1 MTALNRKLARD
12 LSRLRWQ
19 VLAIALVLASG
30 VATFTMS
37 LTALDSLRNT
47 RDGYFASYRFGHVFA
62 HLRRAP
68 DSLARRLADIPGVS
82 RVEPRIV
89 FDVNLDVA
97 DFPEPVV
104 GRLISLPR
112 SGEPALHALHLR
124 SGRLPDPD
132 RRGEALVSE
141 AFAAAHALKPGDTL
155 RAIINGRMQR
165 LRIVGVAL
173 SPEFVYEI
181 REGEVLPDNKRF
193 GVLWMGEDD
202 LAAAFD
208 LAGAFN
214 NVVVSIG
221 PGAVEQEVIQ
231 RLDALIEPFGGL
243 GSYGRSDQ
251 TSAKF
256 IAGELD
262 QLRAMAVM
270 APAIFLSVA
279 AFLLNM
285 VLSRLIGTQ
294 REQIAILRAFGYSGG
309 EVARHYLGFML
320 AIVLTGVAIGTAA
333 GAWMGQGLTVMYAR
347 FFRFPLLA
355 YDFDL
360 KVPMMAALV
369 SIGAGLVG
377 TLRPLRRVA
386 ALPPAEAMRPPA
398 PGVYR
403 PTALERLGLQRWM
416 TAGSRMVVR
425 SLEREP
431 IRAGLTMLGIAMAV
445 GVLVLGQFA
454 LDAINYV
461 LDFQFARVQRQHLM
475 VSTSEVVP
483 SRAVSELRAMPG
495 VRRVEPF
502 RAVAGRFIHGH
513 YSERQGLI
521 GLSPDHDLF
530 VPRAEDGSRVVLPDE
545 GLVLSDKLAERLRA
559 GVGDIVRLEVLDGRR
574 PVIEAPVASIV
585 TDFTGT
591 SAYMDIRSLRRLL
604 REGDTVSGAFLAVD
618 PLMQADL
625 YARLKLTPGVASVV
639 VREAAVKS
647 FRETIAENLLRMRTF
662 NVFFACIIAFGVVY
676 NSARITLAER
686 SRELATLRVIGFTRA
701 EVSAILLGELGV
713 LTAIALPVGMVIG
726 YGFAALVVTA
736 LETETQRI
744 PLVVEAPTFAFAA
757 GVTLLAVVV
766 SGLVV
771 RRNVDRFD
779 LVSVLK
785 AQE

>member
-1 MTALNRKLARD
+1 MTALNRKLVRD
-12 LSRLRWQ
+12 LVRLGWQ

-37 LTALDSLRNT
+37 LTALDSLRET
-47 RDGYFASYRFGHVFA
+47 RDGYFAAHRFGHVFA

-68 DSLARRLADIPGVS
+68 DSLASRIAELPGVS
-82 RVEPRIV
+82 RVVTRIV

-97 DFPEPVV
+97 QFPEPVV

-112 SGEPALHALHLR
+112 SGEPALNALHLR
-124 SGRLPDPD
+124 LGRLPDPD
-132 RRGEALVSE
+132 RRAEAVASE
-141 AFAAAHALKPGDTL
+141 AFATAHGLRPGDSV
-155 RAIINGRMQR
+155 RAIINGRTQR
-165 LRIVGVAL
+165 LRIVGIAL

-181 REGEVLPDNKRF
+181 REGELLPDNRRF

-214 NVVVSIG
+214 DLVVALG
-221 PGAVEQEVIQ
+221 PQALEQAVIE
-231 RLDALIEPFGGL
+231 RLDALIEPYGGL

-251 TSAKF
+251 TSARF

-309 EVARHYLGFML
+309 EVARHFLSFTL
-320 AIVLTGVAIGTAA
+320 VIVVIGVAIGTVA
-333 GAWMGQGLTVMYAR
+333 GAWMGRGLTAMYTR
-347 FFRFPLLA
+347 FFRFPELA
-355 YDFDL
+355 YDFEPRVSL
-360 KVPMMAALV
+360 LALV
-369 SIGAGLVG
+369 VAVGAGLIG
-377 TLRPLRRVA
+377 TMRPLRRVA

-398 PGVYR
+398 PGVYK
-403 PTALERLGLQRWM
+403 PTVLERVGLQRWM

-431 IRAGLTMLGIAMAV
+431 IRAGMTMLGIAMAV
-445 GVLVLGQFA
+445 GMLVLGQFA

-483 SRAVSELRAMPG
+483 SRAASEIRTMPG

-502 RAVAGRFIHGH
+502 RAVAGRFVHGQ

-530 VPRAEDGSRVVLPDE
+530 VPRSEDGSRIALPDE

-559 GVGDIVRLEVLDGRR
+559 KVGDMVRLEVLDGRR
-574 PVIEAPVASIV
+574 PVIESPVASIV
-585 TDFTGT
+585 TDYTGT
-591 SAYMDIRSLRRLL
+591 SAYMDIRSLSRLL
-604 REGDTVSGAFLAVD
+604 REGATISGAFLSVD
-618 PLMQADL
+618 PSQEAAL
-625 YARLKLTPGVASVV
+625 YARLKRTPGVGSVV

-662 NVFFACIIAFGVVY
+662 NVFFACVIAFGVVY
-676 NSARITLAER
+676 NSARIRLAER

-713 LTAIALPVGMVIG
+713 LTAVALPVGMAIG
-726 YGFAALVVTA
+726 YGFAAGVVAA

-785 AQE
+785 ARE